1 VNVFLFGA
9 TGSIGKSFFSLLK
22 IYSNEI
28 NLVGVQAHKN
38 EEKLLNL
45 KKRYNVPFAFI
56 TGKEGDKKG
65 IIYERGKLIE
75 LLTSKRVDI
84 VVFGASGVDLADIFL
99 IILDSGK
106 RICMANKEIIIA
118 FGEIV
123 KKKDRK
129 NLIPVDSEHSSL
141 FRLLMNFKREDIEKI
156 ILTASG
162 GPFYD
167 LKKEKLKKIT
177 KEQALRHPRWKMG
190 DKITIDSATLIN
202 KGFEVME
209 AHYLFDIEPKKIEC
223 LYHPESKIH
232 GMVLLKDGT
241 YLAHIGETDMR
252 IPILYALFYPEIKEF
267 KKRKFFY
274 EVLNFQKI
282 KKEKRKLIDLC
293 YKALKD
299 KRGKPA
305 FIVGADEE
313 LVKLFLKGEIDF
325 SDIEKILLK
334 IYKKS
339 PSIDDSNFNEV
350 MKIIEISKKYVYREI
365 K

>member
-1 VNVFLFGA
+1 MNVFLFGA
-9 TGSIGKSFFSLLK
+9 TGSIGKNFFSLLK
-22 IYSNEI
+22 NYSEI
-28 NLVGVQAHKN
+28 KLIGIQAHEN
-38 EEKLLNL
+38 EKKLLNL
-45 KKRYNVPFAFI
+45 KNKYNVPFAFI
-56 TGKEGDKKG
+56 TGKKGDKKG
-65 IIYERGKLIE
+65 IIYDRGKLIE
-75 LLTSKRVDI
+75 LLTSKKIDAI
-84 VVFGASGVDLADIFL
+84 VFGAGGIDLADIFL
-99 IILDSGK
+99 KILDSGK

-118 FGEIV
+118 FGEIIR
-123 KKKDRK
+123 KKERK

-141 FRLLMNFKREDIEKI
+141 FRLLINFKKKDIEKI

-162 GPFYD
+162 GPFYNF
-167 LKKEKLKKIT
+167 KKEKLKKIT
-177 KEQALRHPRWKMG
+177 KEQALKHPRWKMG

-209 AHYLFDIEPKKIEC
+209 AHYLFDIEPEKIEC

-241 YLAHIGETDMR
+241 YFAHIGETDMR

-267 KKRKFFY
+267 KKIKRFY

-299 KRGKPA
+299 KKGKPA
-305 FIVGADEE
+305 FLVGADEE
-313 LVKLFLKGEIDF
+313 LVKLFLNGKIGF
-325 SDIEKILLK
+325 TDIEKILLK
-334 IYKKS
+334 IYRKA
-339 PSIDDSNFNEV
+339 PSINDRNFDEI
-350 MKIIEISKKYVYREI
+350 MKIIEISKNYVYKEI